1 MQDGSIKDFLLL
13 SALSEEIES
22 SKAGNISSATF
33 PQTIKMLHSTFATIS
48 DEECNHLLSL
58 LIATKGPKT
67 DNVDL
72 VVTAPASFKLRTLY
86 TGNVVNDIIA
96 KATKSILITGYS
108 VSDYIDDFLKL
119 IINKS
124 QSGVFVKLFVN
135 NLDKQDALKDIV
147 RYKGR
152 FLEIYDYSNGNDAMS
167 ALHAK
172 VVSVDGMTTFISSAN
187 LSYHGM
193 EGNIELGCKIDSQR
207 VAQQVDD
214 VFKQLLFQKVFI
226 KQ

>member
-1 MQDGSIKDFLLL
+1 MQDGSIKDLLLL
-13 SALSEEIES
+13 STLSEEIES
-22 SKAGNISSATF
+22 SKTGDISSATF
-33 PQTIKMLHSTFATIS
+33 TQTIKMLHNTFATLS

-58 LIATKGPKT
+58 LIATKDPKT

-96 KATKSILITGYS
+96 NATKSILITGYS
-108 VSDYIDDFLKL
+108 VSDYIDDLLKL
-119 IINKS
+119 LINKS
-124 QSGVFVKLFVN
+124 QSGVFIKLFVN

-147 RYKGR
+147 KYKGR
-152 FLEIYDYSNGNDAMS
+152 FFEIYDYCNENDAMA

-172 VVSVDGMTTFISSAN
+172 VVSVDGVTTFISSAN

-193 EGNIELGCKIDSQR
+193 EGNIELGCKIESQR
-207 VAQQVDD
+207 VAQQVDSI
-214 VFKQLLFQKVFI
+214 FKQLIFQKVF
-226 KQ
+226 KKL